1 MASKTHLLMRVVI
14 DCAYLV
20 RSRLLRRSKIAIFLE
35 YLRLTLKVVFSRD
48 STRPGV
54 ARVLRYTVRH
64 FGIGSIQF
72 LFREIFVRNE
82 YAFESVSDRP
92 VVFDCGANIGMATLF
107 FKWLYPG
114 CQIHA
119 FEPDPQTFGVLEEN
133 VGRNELTD
141 VTLHNVALVAQ
152 PGPLELFIPAGP
164 GGSPLMSTLA
174 GRSVES
180 TVRRLV
186 VDGKPLSSY
195 VGAGEIDFL
204 KMDVEGVE
212 EPVLRELASTG
223 RLRALKEMAIE
234 YHHNVSGSSGDCGS
248 FLQLLSGHGYQ
259 FQLDATWGNPQSLG
273 TFQDILIRARRAA
286 EVRSHSRTIAKPVEA
301 AV

>member
-20 RSRLLRRSKIAIFLE
+20 RSRLPRRSKVAIFVE

-48 STRPGV
+48 ATRPGT

-64 FGIGSIQF
+64 FGVGSIQF

-82 YAFESVSDRP
+82 YAFESASDRP

-114 CQIHA
+114 CQVHA
-119 FEPDPQTFGVLEEN
+119 FEPDPQTFAVLEEN
-133 VGRNELTD
+133 VTRNQLTD
-141 VTLHNVALVAQ
+141 VTLHNVALVAK
-152 PGPLELFIPAGP
+152 PGRLELFIPAGP
-164 GGSPLMSTLA
+164 GGSPLMSTLP
-174 GRSVES
+174 GRSVDA

-186 VDGKPLSSY
+186 VDGKPLSSF

-223 RLRALKEMAIE
+223 RLRAIREMAIE
-234 YHHNVSGSSGDCGS
+234 YHHNVSDNPGDCGS

-259 FQLDATWGNPQSLG
+259 FHLDATWGNPQSLG
-273 TFQDILIRARRAA
+273 TFQDILIRARRSA
-286 EVRSHSRTIAKPVEA
+286 EVRSHSRTTAKPVEA

>member
-20 RSRLLRRSKIAIFLE
+20 RSRLPRRSKVAIFVE

-48 STRPGV
+48 ATRPGIT
-54 ARVLRYTVRH
+54 RILRYTVRH
-64 FGIGSIQF
+64 FGVGSIQF

-82 YAFESVSDRP
+82 YAFDSTSDRP

-114 CQIHA
+114 CQVHA
-119 FEPDPQTFGVLEEN
+119 FEPDPQTFAVLEEN
-133 VGRNELTD
+133 VTRNQLTD
-141 VTLHNVALVAQ
+141 VTLHNVALVAK
-152 PGPLELFIPAGP
+152 PGRLELFIPAGP
-164 GGSPLMSTLA
+164 GGSPLMSTLP
-174 GRSVES
+174 GRSVDA

-204 KMDVEGVE
+204 KMDVEGAE

-223 RLRALKEMAIE
+223 RLRKIKEMAIE
-234 YHHNVSGSSGDCGS
+234 YHHNVEGGFGDCGS
-248 FLQLLSGHGYQ
+248 FLQLLYESGYKY
-259 FQLDATWGNPQSLG
+259 QLDATWGNPQSLG
-273 TFQDILIRARRAA
+273 TFQDILIRARRSAQ
-286 EVRSHSRTIAKPVEA
+286 VVTHRGTSVNPVEA